1 MTETPDGTVTNRG
14 PAYDTVLVPT
24 DGSECARVGA
34 RHGVRIARAVDA
46 TVHAVHAVDSGLG
59 LTPVDL
65 APSGQRRDRQRAAG
79 EQILSGIADL
89 GEEFGVPVTT
99 ELLEGTPA
107 ETITDTLVE
116 GDIDFVA
123 MGTRGRSNLERHL
136 LGSVTE
142 RVVRTSPVP
151 VLTVRSE
158 TTPPTPVDRE
168 YTDILLPTR
177 GGEGSELAV
186 DHAVT
191 LAARFD
197 ATVHAMYV
205 VDVRSQAAKHDIYDL
220 ETLVDRLKTAVT
232 DAVIDRAD
240 AAGVD
245 ARAVVQQGTPHSAI
259 QRYAEANGIDLMIMG
274 THGRGRVEQFL
285 LGSITERTIR
295 TASVP
300 VITVRLD
307 EWFGPDGGTSGG

>member
-1 MTETPDGTVTNRG
+1 MTDTPNG
-14 PAYDTVLVPT
+14 PPSDRALTYDTVLVPT

-34 RHGVRIARAVDA
+34 RHGVRIAREFDA
-46 TVHAVHAVDSGLG
+46 TVHAVHALDTGAGLRS
-59 LTPVDL
+59 LDL
-65 APSGQRRDRQRAAG
+65 PPSGQGRDQQRAAG
-79 EQILSGIADL
+79 EQILSDVAQL
-89 GEEFGVPVTT
+89 GDEFGVTVTT
-99 ELLEGTPA
+99 DLLEGDPA
-107 ETITDTLVE
+107 KTITDTLVDD
-116 GDIDFVA
+116 GIDFVA

-158 TTPPTPVDRE
+158 TEPSIPVGQG
-168 YTDILLPTR
+168 YTDVLLPTR

-186 DHAVT
+186 EHAASI
-191 LAARFD
+191 AARFD
-197 ATVHAMYV
+197 ATLHAMYV

-220 ETLVDRLKTAVT
+220 EALVDELKTAVT
-232 DAVIDRAD
+232 DTVLDRAD

-259 QRYAEANGIDLMIMG
+259 QRYADSTGIDLMIMG
-274 THGRGRVEQFL
+274 THGRGPVEQFL

-295 TASVP
+295 TADVP

-307 EWFGPDGGTSGG
+307 EWFSADGVSLTA